1 MEPVSND
8 ATENVETFEHPL
20 GKTLTLWNGREVKAF
35 PADPRYN
42 SSSNPFPACC
52 SPLNRQGEG
61 RYFNINCKS

>member
-1 MEPVSND
+1 MEAVSSD
-8 ATENVETFEHPL
+8 ATESVETFEHPL

-35 PADPRYN
+35 PA
-42 SSSNPFPACC
+42 CC